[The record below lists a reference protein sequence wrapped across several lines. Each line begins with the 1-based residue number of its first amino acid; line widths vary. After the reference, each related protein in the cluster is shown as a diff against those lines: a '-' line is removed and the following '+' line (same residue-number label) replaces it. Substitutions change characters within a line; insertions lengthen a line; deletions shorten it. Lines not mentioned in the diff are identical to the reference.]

1 MNDLINVTIQIT
13 EEAGRSK
20 GQYGMI
26 LKLKGLDIATGKTNT
41 YTIYETTQTGISAAW
56 KSYNDGALLGQT
68 VQVGYEAKPGVAPD
82 GSPYTSRIIRS
93 INEDIGNG
101 VQNHVNQQKPRTSDS
116 VSSQSESKED
126 FWDKKAYKQCL
137 WNYWLQGQERLD
149 TDEYWKNWETEV
161 WAVFNRI
168 EKDAEERFSKP
179 KGWDKLGKKL
189 KTEAFSSSIVN
200 NESGQRIVQPFPVSP
215 DIQEMADE
223 MEISGEQIPY

>member
-101 VQNHVNQQKPRTSDS
+101 VQNHVNQQKPRTGDS
-116 VSSQSESKED
+116 VASQSQSRNFEKEAYEKCCSIWAQGITLESALGHLERGD
-126 FWDKKAYKQCL
+126 FWNLFQAIKADGEKRFNT
-137 WNYWLQGQERLD
+137 WNQLG
-149 TDEYWKNWETEV
+149 
-161 WAVFNRI
+161 
-168 EKDAEERFSKP
+168 EKLKP
-179 KGWDKLGKKL
+179 K
-189 KTEAFSSSIVN
+189 EVVA
-200 NESGQRIVQPFPVSP
+200 E
-215 DIQEMADE
+215 DIQEMATE
-223 MEISGEQIPY
+223 MEAADADYIPWNEDKTGYFDERQIY